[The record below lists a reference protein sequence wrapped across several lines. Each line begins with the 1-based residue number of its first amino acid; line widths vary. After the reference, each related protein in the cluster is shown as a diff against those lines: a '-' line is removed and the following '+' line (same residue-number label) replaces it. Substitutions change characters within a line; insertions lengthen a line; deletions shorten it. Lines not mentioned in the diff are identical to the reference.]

1 MSGTTLAVAAPKR
14 GMLATTP
21 ARMRAALAIIAVL
34 AVVAAGTALTVVG
47 DIRRAVQ
54 TIGYDAEPSV
64 VAAQK
69 LSAHLAAMDA
79 LAIADSLNE
88 NGSAMG
94 TSRAFLD
101 RLAVVN
107 ATLVDASRNITYGE
121 NEAAPIRALMGDL
134 QRYLVSL
141 GEGRWMA
148 RDDTWL
154 AIRRARWSSR
164 LVNEFAIPDAAA
176 LEKANLD
183 PLETEYAAYQ
193 SSSVL
198 LDLVAFAAFAVF
210 LVSLIGT
217 QVFLLRRTRRLIN
230 IPLAAATALTAVA
243 MIGFGIVMLAEQA
256 DTRAAKEDAF
266 DSIHALY
273 GAKNFA
279 YDMAAE
285 RAMWLLDPETRGE
298 STTRFKANAQA
309 VLGLDLSDVKATGAA
324 LDALS
329 RALDMERNGRSADAA
344 RATPKLGGRLG
355 DELGNITFGMPER
368 QAASDSVVAL
378 ANYLAVDREI
388 VRLEQARQH
397 VEAVALATSARPG
410 GSVAAFNAFDD
421 ALDRTIAVN
430 DAEFKRRTGDAISLL
445 GWLPWA
451 TCGALAGAV
460 LLAGAGIWQR
470 WREYR

>member
-1 MSGTTLAVAAPKR
+1 
-14 GMLATTP
+14 
-21 ARMRAALAIIAVL
+21 
-34 AVVAAGTALTVVG
+34 
-47 DIRRAVQ
+47 
-54 TIGYDAEPSV
+54 
-64 VAAQK
+64 
-69 LSAHLAAMDA
+69 
-79 LAIADSLNE
+79 
-88 NGSAMG
+88 
-94 TSRAFLD
+94 
-101 RLAVVN
+101 VVN